1 MKQIK
6 FNQLGMILW
15 GLSFAL
21 VMSCSKEEVEEP
33 VDNSEP
39 VVPMKKQELTG
50 VFWGEWNYC
59 DDLTYPIEVNDGY
72 IFVDELPVEAIFY
85 RIKQHVLVSCIDHP
99 EKKAAIIDSIGNIF
113 FASSYKFPMAD
124 LQIKYELGDYS
135 SDEGCYSAS
144 IKSMKNRWSDISTYL
159 ESTVINP
166 PEPNTISFTV
176 KEGIPFYRIDL
187 ISKEHE
193 VNAKFFMKNGMWLFQ
208 YWFNTFRI
216 INMMTGQQYDIVFKT
231 NADPL
236 RRNKAD
242 VNLLQFQAK
251 ERTESAQERITSY

>member
-1 MKQIK
+1 MKR
-6 FNQLGMILW
+6 
-15 GLSFAL
+15 LSIFMLVLSLAL

-39 VVPMKKQELTG
+39 VVPITSQELTG
-50 VFWGEWNYC
+50 EFEGEWSSVGGN
-59 DDLTYPIEVNDGY
+59 LQNGKIVVNNGY
-72 IFVDELPVEAIFY
+72 IFIDELPAEGIFNEI
-85 RIKQHVLVSCIDHP
+85 RQDVLSICNDHP
-99 EKKAAIIDSIGNIF
+99 EMKAAIIDSIGNIF

-187 ISKEHE
+187 ISKEHD
-193 VNAKFFMKNGMWLFQ
+193 VNAKFFMENGMWLFQ

-216 INMMTGQQYDIVFKT
+216 INMMTGQQYDMVIET
-231 NADPL
+231 NADP
-236 RRNKAD
+236 RRQNKED
-242 VNLLQFQAK
+242 TNLLQFQAK
-251 ERTESAQERITSY
+251 ERTGSAEERITSY